1 MKNIEKEME
10 AISSELND
18 VKKEIASRDF
28 RSSLDGKDEYIEKK
42 HYFPVDIYLDTD
54 DPRVLERV
62 NKSVKE
68 FLKSID
74 VEMFTKAEIFKGSII
89 EKFWVGTKSIISHLD
104 LIKKI
109 YTAVRGMVTKKNTT
123 DSIPK
128 KSMDYSAKK
137 LAETIKMLKGVPN
150 ISIRIGSILLT
161 KATIKDIPVIQVKN
175 LSKEEQL
182 LIERNPNLLRSPKL
196 IHNKLNK
203 LKMDNIIK
211 RSNFMAM

>member
-1 MKNIEKEME
+1 MKNIEREME
-10 AISSELND
+10 AISSGLND

-42 HYFPVDIYLDTD
+42 QYFPVDIYLDTD
-54 DPRVLERV
+54 DPKVLERV
-62 NKSVKE
+62 NRSVKK
-68 FLKSID
+68 FLESID

-89 EKFWVGTKSIISHLD
+89 EKFWVGTKSVVSHFD
-104 LIKKI
+104 LIKKL
-109 YTAVRGMVTKKNTT
+109 YAAVKGMVNIKNSK
-123 DSIPK
+123 DSIQK
-128 KSMDYSAKK
+128 NSMDYSAKK

-150 ISIRIGSILLT
+150 ISIRMGSILLT
-161 KATIKDIPVIQVKN
+161 KATVKDIPVIQVKN
-175 LSKEEQL
+175 LSREEQL

-211 RSNFMAM
+211 RSSFIAM